1 MVVMEMK
8 LTSLLKKLRRVNSRQ
23 YKQFWLCVTFAN
35 LLVASF
41 FGVLFSDFIQKA
53 LPKGGDSRKQ
63 IYLIFGIAVI
73 GCFIFVL
80 YAMGLFL
87 RYKSKEIGIFL
98 ALGTEKKRLSGAL
111 LKEIFSLGL
120 SATVVGIIVGNLL
133 ALGIGKIIEMINIA
147 PYLSSF
153 MVSVQGMLYAA
164 VFAILVF
171 VCILIMTL
179 SFMKRSNVMEIINE
193 QRKCE
198 PIKKQV
204 TGKYLVSGI
213 TLLIAGIFLAYVLPT
228 LWANIFKQYLS
239 GLFSLFYS
247 LCIIGIYR
255 ILVYSIVVH
264 KRGRNPQKYYKNI
277 ISYGM
282 LKFQGISM
290 VRNMSLIVLLIIGA
304 LFAAFYLPSNMMEGN
319 NFADKNPVDV
329 SYRIPEAVSG
339 LSQEEVLNLADDF
352 DVKIEHYREIE
363 FIELL
368 SSGIN
373 RDNVD
378 DNGRIIEKYEKQ
390 AYYRQFVSDK
400 ELNDAMGTNL
410 TVKDGTY
417 KMIRSEDMDESV
429 FFAFDDLDYVK
440 NQDSGF
446 DKKLRYDGTVEF
458 NELIVENGWDTFAR
472 YVISE
477 KDYQELKTG
486 ISPDH
491 TIRQVLF
498 NVTNVEES
506 YEFSKQL
513 FKEYCNNASDSMKV
527 LLFYDSFMEQ
537 QAMEAGEEYYDGE
550 RIELQPEHP
559 EIDLNWKYEP
569 YFKVLFQKNML
580 LQYAIQFL
588 LFAFV
593 AIVMLASIGIIA
605 FTRSQ
610 TIGLSNKQVYDD
622 IRKLGADNSYILRCV
637 KGQLSKVYVFPTI
650 IGVGIIYLY
659 QCMTYLQNDGV
670 FHLYEGKAALLD
682 LGLCFIVGVYQYI
695 GYRISLREIKRII
708 GIQ

>member
-8 LTSLLKKLRRVNSRQ
+8 LTNLLKKLRRVNSRQ
-23 YKQFWLCVTFAN
+23 YKQFWLCVAFAN

-53 LPKGGDSRKQ
+53 LPEGGDSRKQ

-304 LFAAFYLPSNMMEGN
+304 LFAAFYLPSNIMEGN

-352 DVKIEHYREIE
+352 NVKIEHYREID

-378 DNGRIIEKYEKQ
+378 DNGRIIEQYEKQ

-410 TVKDGTY
+410 SVKDGTY

-429 FFAFDDLDYVK
+429 FL
-440 NQDSGF
+440 
-446 DKKLRYDGTVEF
+446 
-458 NELIVENGWDTFAR
+458 
-472 YVISE
+472 
-477 KDYQELKTG
+477 
-486 ISPDH
+486 
-491 TIRQVLF
+491 
-498 NVTNVEES
+498 
-506 YEFSKQL
+506 
-513 FKEYCNNASDSMKV
+513 
-527 LLFYDSFMEQ
+527 
-537 QAMEAGEEYYDGE
+537 
-550 RIELQPEHP
+550 
-559 EIDLNWKYEP
+559 
-569 YFKVLFQKNML
+569 
-580 LQYAIQFL
+580 
-588 LFAFV
+588 
-593 AIVMLASIGIIA
+593 
-605 FTRSQ
+605 
-610 TIGLSNKQVYDD
+610 
-622 IRKLGADNSYILRCV
+622 
-637 KGQLSKVYVFPTI
+637 
-650 IGVGIIYLY
+650 
-659 QCMTYLQNDGV
+659 
-670 FHLYEGKAALLD
+670 HLM
-682 LGLCFIVGVYQYI
+682 IWI
-695 GYRISLREIKRII
+695 M
-708 GIQ
+708 